1 MVEVEKKLK
10 MIDRKV
16 DQSRIRIKDSDDL
29 KVLEGVFDTST
40 LKTLYHFA
48 NKGEID
54 ALGGVVSTG
63 KEANVFHALGG
74 GGELELAIKIYRIN
88 TSNFQAMQ
96 SYLIG
101 DPRFK
106 DIRHEKRSIV
116 FAWTKKEM
124 RNLKKARSAGVRA
137 PKPIDTRNNVL
148 LMEFVGEDEIPAQQ
162 LRVVPL
168 TPAEAKDAFD
178 TTVDYIKRLY
188 QANLVHADLSE
199 FNILMDGQEVVFIDM
214 GQSVTLDH
222 PNAMEFLVRDIGNVA
237 RFFKK
242 KGVKVD
248 SDAVMRM
255 VRGDD
260 TDD

>member
-1 MVEVEKKLK
+1 MAKVENRLK
-10 MIDRKV
+10 MIDRKI
-16 DQSRIRIKDSDDL
+16 DQSRIRIKDADDL
-29 KVLEGVFDTST
+29 KSLEGVFDTST
-40 LKTLYHFA
+40 LKTLYFLA

-54 ALGGVVSTG
+54 ALGGVISTG
-63 KEANVFHALGG
+63 KEANVFHALGCG
-74 GGELELAIKIYRIN
+74 SERELAIKIYRIS
-88 TSNFQAMQ
+88 TSNFKAMQ

-124 RNLKKARSAGVRA
+124 RNLKKAHSAGVRV
-137 PKPIDTRNNVL
+137 PKPFDTRNNIL
-148 LMEFVGEDEIPAQQ
+148 LMEFIGEDELPAQQ

-168 TPAEAKDAFD
+168 TPEEAKDAYE
-178 TTVDYIKRLY
+178 TTIEYVRRLY

-199 FNILMDGQEVVFIDM
+199 FNILMDGREVVFIDM

-222 PNAMEFLVRDIGNVA
+222 PNAMEFLQRDVGNVA

-242 KGVKVD
+242 KGVKID
-248 SDAVMRM
+248 SDAALKM
-255 VRGDD
+255 VLSG
-260 TDD
+260 